1 MNEIITLG
9 QLSDFQQDSVYGVG
23 GGVSPTLKARDYK
36 DAVKIMEEPKVK
48 VIGQMDNSADHT
60 MESANR
66 VYSTAG
72 VETWRD
78 TCGGGG
84 LEPKIVQKVGDRG
97 TEQYSAHDY
106 SNTIP
111 CSPMS
116 DREQLVAEPKIV
128 AMRGRNPENPTDRKT
143 KGMPLEQML
152 ELADEEGISN
162 TITSVYKD
170 NMLMENV
177 LDLYNQNMR
186 DDGVCGTISTN
197 PYSSDKQC
205 GTFGVVEPLA
215 LDEQNKCI
223 RKDTVGTLTTD
234 GSSPKHN
241 NRILVKQATEK
252 GYIECEPGGIADLS
266 FPDSENRRARV
277 QDGGRV
283 SPALTCGG
291 IAGLTRLESKYRI
304 RKLTERECWRLMSFT
319 DEEFDKAKYKKNYY
333 QIQGDNK
340 CCVKLKAV
348 TESQK
353 LNATE
358 TSVLCTIKD
367 LQSMDRLLTGM
378 KCCTKTESKENL
390 LNASIVIDQL
400 GELEQKKCATSTTKC
415 IEYMGTQCFLME
427 EKDQRV
433 MAIIELGKEGK
444 ANIGKC
450 MKITMESNCP
460 LHKLFIIL
468 TLLEQTTE
476 LKTCI
481 YTSLKVNI
489 SGYITITEN
498 CENNIRMTLSS
509 LRMESIKENMS
520 KSALYKQAGNSI
532 VVDVLVALFTE
543 ITGAIGT
550 VNDHSGEQIDI
561 FHLLE

>member
-205 GTFGVVEPLA
+205 GTFGVVEESEPI
-215 LDEQNKCI
+215 K
-223 RKDTVGTLTTD
+223 
-234 GSSPKHN
+234 
-241 NRILVKQATEK
+241 VKQATEK

-283 SPALTCGG
+283 SPA
-291 IAGLTRLESKYRI
+291 IPPQVKAGLTRLESKYRI
-304 RKLTERECWRLMSFT
+304 RKLT
-319 DEEFDKAKYKKNYY
+319 N
-333 QIQGDNK
+333 
-340 CCVKLKAV
+340 V
-348 TESQK
+348 
-353 LNATE
+353 
-358 TSVLCTIKD
+358 
-367 LQSMDRLLTGM
+367 
-378 KCCTKTESKENL
+378 
-390 LNASIVIDQL
+390 
-400 GELEQKKCATSTTKC
+400 
-415 IEYMGTQCFLME
+415 
-427 EKDQRV
+427 
-433 MAIIELGKEGK
+433 
-444 ANIGKC
+444 
-450 MKITMESNCP
+450 
-460 LHKLFIIL
+460 
-468 TLLEQTTE
+468 
-476 LKTCI
+476 
-481 YTSLKVNI
+481 
-489 SGYITITEN
+489 
-498 CENNIRMTLSS
+498 
-509 LRMESIKENMS
+509 
-520 KSALYKQAGNSI
+520 SAG
-532 VVDVLVALFTE
+532 V
-543 ITGAIGT
+543 
-550 VNDHSGEQIDI
+550 
-561 FHLLE
+561 